1 MKAKKFAL
9 ILVAVLIAALLAGC
23 LAACNKDEKPV
34 LTVTIGSQ
42 QVPYSPDGAKPYT
55 DGTQVQ
61 VDGLPDGYTIELGLS
76 AQFGGVPVPGDSV
89 PLVFDQHRADGFHGL
104 DACDDIQIKVI
115 KWQRNSN

>member
-1 MKAKKFAL
+1 MKAKKFAV

-61 VDGLPDGYTIELGLS
+61 VDAGGWAPRGLH
-76 AQFGGVPVPGDSV
+76 
-89 PLVFDQHRADGFHGL
+89 HRAR
-104 DACDDIQIKVI
+104 A
-115 KWQRNSN
+115 QRAV